1 MLYLFMVYLEGEEE
15 GHNWVFSAEQI
26 GDEVPGMIKSPNNI

>member
-15 GHNWVFSAEQI
+15 AHNWVFSADQI